1 MKIDSRLR
9 ALLNYDAATGVFR
22 WLVAPNRRI
31 KPGSVAG
38 CLDTKGYRYIICD
51 GRRYLEGRLA
61 WFYTTGA
68 WPKDQIDHI
77 DGNKSNNRFA
87 NLREATQSQ
96 NMQNQRRAMRSNKI
110 GVLGVS
116 LDRGKFRAQIWFDG
130 KQKFLGYF
138 ATAEAAH
145 AAYLAAKRK
154 FHPTCTI

>member
-1 MKIDSRLR
+1 
-9 ALLNYDAATGVFR
+9 
-22 WLVAPNRRI
+22 
-31 KPGSVAG
+31 
-38 CLDTKGYRYIICD
+38 
-51 GRRYLEGRLA
+51 LEGRLA

-87 NLREATQSQ
+87 NLREATPSQ
-96 NMQNQRRAMRSNKI
+96 NTQNQRRAMRTNKLGI
-110 GVLGVS
+110 LGVI
-116 LDRGKFRAQIWFDG
+116 LARGKFRAQIWFDG
-130 KQKFLGYF
+130 KNKFLGYF